1 MIEEGI
7 NRLWLK
13 HYDQEVSPN
22 LDYETI
28 PLFEILERAAANWP
42 NRPAIVFNNWTVSFK
57 KLKRLADLCS
67 ANLAKSGVRAGDRV
81 AIMLPNCPQT
91 VITYWACLK
100 LGAVVVMTN
109 PLYMEKEL
117 VHHFND
123 SEAKTL
129 ITLNLLWKRISGLR
143 DKLHLERIFVTSIA
157 DCLGFPLNFLYTMKS
172 KREYKLDAIPFDG
185 STILP
190 WKGLLRRTAILDPH
204 PVDPRKDLAAL
215 QYTGGT
221 TGVSK
226 GVMLTHANL
235 CYNAQQARAIL
246 HTIKESGEVILGLL
260 PLFHIYGLTV
270 CVNFGTIIGATL
282 VPMAKFVP
290 LEVLKTIDKRRPTI
304 FPCAPSIFIALL
316 QQKNLEK
323 YDLSSV
329 RYCISGSAPM
339 PVPVMEKFNSLTN
352 GANIVEG
359 FGLTEASPITHLNPL
374 RGNSKNGSIG
384 LPFPD
389 TDAAI
394 VDMEVGS
401 LPLPVGKIGELVIRG
416 PQVMQGYWKR
426 PDETASVL
434 RNGWLYTG
442 DIAYM
447 DEDGYFFIV
456 DRKKDLI
463 ITGGYN
469 VYPREIDEVL
479 HEHPAIKEAVS
490 VGIKHP
496 TRGEIIKA
504 YIVLKEGQ
512 TLSKTDVLAYCRE
525 QLANY
530 KVPKQVEFRDD
541 LPKSIVGKVLR
552 RVIREEEERR
562 GREGCQCA
570 NDVELIGEDDA
581 ADAAP
586 ERAKKEKKDK
596 KEKKAKKGKAGKQ
609 GDS

>member
-1 MIEEGI
+1 MIAESI
-7 NRLWLK
+7 QKIWLK
-13 HYDQEVSPN
+13 YYDQEVSPN
-22 LDYETI
+22 LDYEI
-28 PLFEILERAAANWP
+28 MPVYELLERAAARHP
-42 NRPAIVFNNWTVSFK
+42 QRTAIVFHNWKVSYAKFK
-57 KLKRLADLCS
+57 HLVDLAS
-67 ANLAKSGVRAGDRV
+67 ANLKRQGVRPGERV
-81 AIMLPNCPQT
+81 AIMLPNCPQAL
-91 VITYWACLK
+91 ISYWACLR

-123 SEAKTL
+123 SGAKTL
-129 ITLNLLWKRISGLR
+129 ITLNLLWKRIESLR
-143 DKLHLERIFVTSIA
+143 AKLPVERIFVTSIA
-157 DCLGFPLNFLYTMKS
+157 DCLRFPVNILYTLKS
-172 KREYKLDAIPFDG
+172 RREYQLGPIPFDG
-185 STILP
+185 KSVLP
-190 WKGLLRRTAILDPH
+190 WKSLLQRTQIEPAH
-204 PVDPRKDLAAL
+204 PVDPHKDLALL

-235 CYNAQQARAIL
+235 VYNAQQCQAVL
-246 HTIKESGEVILGLL
+246 HSIKEQGEIVLGVL
-260 PLFHIYGLTV
+260 PFFHIYGLTV
-270 CVNFGTIIGATL
+270 CVNFGTLIGATL
-282 VPMAKFVP
+282 LPLAKFEP
-290 LEVLKTIDKRRPTI
+290 LTVLKTIDKQRPTI

-339 PVPVMEKFNSLTN
+339 PVPVMEKFNSLT
-352 GANIVEG
+352 GAHIVEG
-359 FGLTEASPITHLNPL
+359 YGLTEASPITHLNPL

-389 TDAAI
+389 TEAVI

-401 LPLPVGKIGELVIRG
+401 VPLPVGKIGEMVVRG
-416 PQVMQGYWKR
+416 PQVMSGYWNR

-447 DEDGYFFIV
+447 DEEGYFFIV

-479 HEHPAIKEAVS
+479 HEHPAIKECVS
-490 VGIKHP
+490 VGINHK

-504 YIVLKEGQ
+504 YIVVREGH
-512 TLSKTDVLAYCRE
+512 TLTKAEVLAFCRE
-525 QLANY
+525 KLANY

-552 RVIREEEERR
+552 RVIREEEDRK
-562 GREGCQCA
+562 GLTNGA
-570 NDVELIGEDDA
+570 VEDD
-581 ADAAP
+581 D
-586 ERAKKEKKDK
+586 
-596 KEKKAKKGKAGKQ
+596 
-609 GDS
+609 

>member
-1 MIEEGI
+1 MIAEGI
-7 NRLWLK
+7 NRIWLK

-22 LDYETI
+22 LDYEII
-28 PLFEILERAAANWP
+28 PLYEVLERAAANYP
-42 NRPAIVFNNWTVSFK
+42 DRPAIVFNNWSVSFK
-57 KLKRLADLCS
+57 KLKRLVDLCS
-67 ANLAKSGVRAGDRV
+67 ANLKKAGIQPGERV

-123 SEAKTL
+123 SEARTL

-143 DKLHLERIFVTSIA
+143 DKLHLRRIFVTSIA
-157 DCLGFPLNFLYTMKS
+157 DCLGFPLNFLYTLKS
-172 KREYKLDAIPFDG
+172 RREYKLEPIPYDG
-185 STILP
+185 QTVLP
-190 WKGLLRRTAILDPH
+190 WKGLLKRTAIQDPH
-204 PVDPRKDLAAL
+204 PVDPVKDLAAL

-235 CYNAQQARAIL
+235 CYNAQQAKAVL
-246 HTIKESGEVILGLL
+246 HTIKETGETILGLL
-260 PLFHIYGLTV
+260 PFFHIYGLTV
-270 CVNFGTIIGATL
+270 CVNFGTLIGATL

-290 LEVLKTIDKRRPTI
+290 LDVLKTIDRKRPTI

-339 PVPVMEKFNSLTN
+339 PVPIMEKFNSLTN

-416 PQVMQGYWKR
+416 PQVMQGYWNR

-490 VGIKHP
+490 VGITHP

-504 YIVLKEGQ
+504 YIVLREGH
-512 TLSKTDVLAYCRE
+512 TLSKTDVLAFCRE
-525 QLANY
+525 KLANY

-552 RVIREEEERR
+552 RVIREEEERK
-562 GREGCQCA
+562 GHDAGECEP
-570 NDVELIGEDDA
+570 DVEVNGDGSEEPSKKDK
-581 ADAAP
+581 
-586 ERAKKEKKDK
+586 RAKKK
-596 KEKKAKKGKAGKQ
+596 KKGDKQ
-609 GDS
+609 SS

>member
-1 MIEEGI
+1 MIAEGI
-7 NRLWLK
+7 NRIWLK

-22 LDYETI
+22 LDYEII
-28 PLFEILERAAANWP
+28 PLYEVLERAAANYP
-42 NRPAIVFNNWTVSFK
+42 DRPAIVFNNWTVTFK
-57 KLKRLADLCS
+57 KLKRLVDLCS
-67 ANLAKSGVRAGDRV
+67 ANLKKAGIQPGERV

-123 SEAKTL
+123 SEARTL

-143 DKLHLERIFVTSIA
+143 DKLHLRRIFVTSIA
-157 DCLGFPLNFLYTMKS
+157 DCLSFPLNFLYTLKS
-172 KREYKLDAIPFDG
+172 RREYKLEPIPYDG
-185 STILP
+185 QTVLP
-190 WKGLLRRTAILDPH
+190 WKGLLKRTAVQDPH
-204 PVDPRKDLAAL
+204 PVDPVKDLAAL

-235 CYNAQQARAIL
+235 CYNAQQAKAVL
-246 HTIKESGEVILGLL
+246 HTIKETGETILGLL
-260 PLFHIYGLTV
+260 PFFHIYGLTV
-270 CVNFGTIIGATL
+270 CVNFGTLIGATL

-290 LEVLKTIDKRRPTI
+290 LDVLKTIHKKRPTI

-339 PVPVMEKFNSLTN
+339 PVPIMEKFNSLTN

-479 HEHPAIKEAVS
+479 HEHPAVKEAVS
-490 VGIKHP
+490 VGITHP

-504 YIVLKEGQ
+504 YIVLREGHS
-512 TLSKTDVLAYCRE
+512 LSKTDVLAFCRE
-525 QLANY
+525 KLANY

-552 RVIREEEERR
+552 RVIREEEERK
-562 GREGCQCA
+562 GHDADEFEPDMEMSADG
-570 NDVELIGEDDA
+570 NGEPSKKDK
-581 ADAAP
+581 
-586 ERAKKEKKDK
+586 RAKKK
-596 KEKKAKKGKAGKQ
+596 KKGDKP
-609 GDS
+609 SS

>member
-1 MIEEGI
+1 MIAEGI
-7 NRLWLK
+7 NKVWLK

-22 LDYETI
+22 LDYEII
-28 PLFEILERAAANWP
+28 PLYEVLERTAANYP
-42 NRPAIVFNNWTVSFK
+42 DRPAIVFNNWSVSYK
-57 KLKRLADLCS
+57 KLKRLVDLAA
-67 ANLAKSGVRAGDRV
+67 ANLKKLGVKPGERV

-91 VITYWACLK
+91 VISYWACLK

-123 SEAKTL
+123 SEAKIL
-129 ITLNLLWKRISGLR
+129 ITLNLLWKRIDGLK
-143 DKLHLERIFVTSIA
+143 DKLHLRRILVTSIA
-157 DCLGFPLNFLYTMKS
+157 DCLRFPLNILYSIKS
-172 KREYKLDAIPFDG
+172 RREYKLPSIPFDG
-185 STILP
+185 EKVLP
-190 WKGLLRRTAILDPH
+190 WKVLMARAPIEPPH
-204 PVDPRKDLAAL
+204 PVDPVTDLAAL

-235 CYNAQQARAIL
+235 GYNAQQARAVL
-246 HTIKESGEVILGLL
+246 HTIKETGEVMLGLL
-260 PLFHIYGLTV
+260 PFFHIYGLTV
-270 CVNFGTIIGATL
+270 CVNFGTLIGATL

-290 LEVLKTIDKRRPTI
+290 LDVLKTIDKKRPTI

-329 RYCISGSAPM
+329 RYCVSGSAPM
-339 PVPVMEKFNSLTN
+339 PVPVMEKFNSLSS

-401 LPLPVGKIGELVIRG
+401 VPLPAGKIGELVVRG
-416 PQVMQGYWKR
+416 PQVMQGYWNR

-447 DEDGYFFIV
+447 DEEGYFFIV

-504 YIVLKEGQ
+504 YIVLKEGE
-512 TLSKTDVLAYCRE
+512 TLSKTDVLAFCRE
-525 QLANY
+525 KLANY
-530 KVPKQVEFRDD
+530 KVPKQVEFRED

-552 RVIREEEERR
+552 RVIREEEDRR
-562 GREGCQCA
+562 HCDGTEY
-570 NDVELIGEDDA
+570 VDDIEPGG
-581 ADAAP
+581 DDDGFP
-586 ERAKKEKKDK
+586 PSSKRAKRDKRGKKSKKD
-596 KEKKAKKGKAGKQ
+596 GRN
-609 GDS
+609 DS

>member
-22 LDYETI
+22 LDYETV
-28 PLFEILERAAANWP
+28 PLFEILENAAASYP
-42 NRPAIVFNNWTVSFK
+42 DRQAIIFNNWSVSYK
-57 KLKRLADLCS
+57 KLKRLVDLAA
-67 ANLAKSGVRAGDRV
+67 ANLKKAGIKAGERV

-91 VITYWACLK
+91 VISYWACLK
-100 LGAVVVMTN
+100 IGAVVVMTN

-117 VHHFND
+117 LHHFND

-129 ITLNLLWKRISGLR
+129 ITLNLLWKRVDALR
-143 DKLHLERIFVTSIA
+143 SKLHLRRIFVTSIA
-157 DCLGFPLNFLYTMKS
+157 DCLNFPLNTLYTFKS
-172 KREYKLDAIPFDG
+172 RREYKLEPIPFDN
-185 STILP
+185 SHVLP
-190 WKGLLRRTAILDPH
+190 WKGLLKRATIEAPH
-204 PVDPRKDLAAL
+204 PVDPVTDLAAL

-235 CYNAQQARAIL
+235 GYNAQQARAIL
-246 HTIKESGEVILGLL
+246 HTIKDSGEIMLGLL
-260 PLFHIYGLTV
+260 PFFHIYGLTV
-270 CVNFGTIIGATL
+270 CVNFGTLIGATL

-290 LEVLKTIDKRRPTI
+290 LDVLKTIHRKKPTI

-316 QQKNLEK
+316 QQKNLHK

-329 RYCISGSAPM
+329 RYCVSGSAPM
-339 PVPVMEKFNSLTN
+339 PVPIMEKFNSVSN
-352 GANIVEG
+352 GANIIEG

-401 LPLPVGKIGELVIRG
+401 LPLPVGKIGELVVRG
-416 PQVMQGYWKR
+416 PQVMRGYWKR

-447 DEDGYFFIV
+447 DEEGYFFIV

-490 VGIKHP
+490 VGITHK

-504 YIVLKEGQ
+504 YIVLHEGQ
-512 TLSKTDVLAYCRE
+512 TLTKADVIAFCKE
-525 QLANY
+525 KLANF
-530 KVPKQVEFRDD
+530 KVPKQVEFRDE

-552 RVIREEEERR
+552 RVIREEEDRKAHDHCECN
-562 GREGCQCA
+562 GN
-570 NDVELIGEDDA
+570 NDDIETNGD
-581 ADAAP
+581 
-586 ERAKKEKKDK
+586 EKD
-596 KEKKAKKGKAGKQ
+596 Q
-609 GDS
+609 

>member
-1 MIEEGI
+1 MIAEGI
-7 NRLWLK
+7 NRIWLK

-28 PLFEILERAAANWP
+28 PLYEILERAAAAHP
-42 NRPAIVFNNWTVSFK
+42 DRPAIIFNNWTVSFK
-57 KLKRLADLCS
+57 KLKRLVDLCS
-67 ANLAKSGVRAGDRV
+67 ANLKKAGVRPGERV

-129 ITLNLLWKRISGLR
+129 ITLNLLWKRINGLR
-143 DKLHLERIFVTSIA
+143 DKLRLERIFVTSIA
-157 DCLGFPLNFLYTMKS
+157 DCLGFPLNLLYTLKS
-172 KREYKLDAIPFDG
+172 RREYKLEAIPYDG
-185 STILP
+185 SSVLP
-190 WKGLLRRTAILDPH
+190 WKGLLKRAPIEDPH
-204 PVDPRKDLAAL
+204 PVDPARDLAVL

-235 CYNAQQARAIL
+235 CYNAQQAKAVL
-246 HTIKESGEVILGLL
+246 HTIKESGEVMLGLL
-260 PLFHIYGLTV
+260 PFFHIYGLTV

-290 LEVLKTIDKRRPTI
+290 LDVLKTIDKRRPTI

-416 PQVMQGYWKR
+416 PQVMQGYWNR

-552 RVIREEEERR
+552 RVIREEEDRR
-562 GREGCQCA
+562 GH
-570 NDVELIGEDDA
+570 DVSEDDIDQA
-581 ADAAP
+581 VEVDPDAKP
-586 ERAKKEKKDK
+586 RRKKKDR
-596 KEKKAKKGKAGKQ
+596 KEGGESR
-609 GDS
+609 DS

>member
-1 MIEEGI
+1 MIAEGI
-7 NRLWLK
+7 NRVWLK

-22 LDYETI
+22 LDYEII
-28 PLFEILERAAANWP
+28 PLYEILERTAANHP
-42 NRPAIVFNNWTVSFK
+42 DRPAIVFNNWTVSYK
-57 KLKRLADLCS
+57 KLKRLVDLTA
-67 ANLAKSGVRAGDRV
+67 ANLKKTGVKPGERV

-91 VITYWACLK
+91 VISYWACLK
-100 LGAVVVMTN
+100 IGAVVVMTN

-129 ITLNLLWKRISGLR
+129 ITLNLLWKRINGLK
-143 DKLHLERIFVTSIA
+143 DKLNLRRIFVTSIA
-157 DCLGFPLNFLYTMKS
+157 DCLRFPLNILYSIKS
-172 KREYKLDAIPFDG
+172 KREYKLTPIPFDG
-185 STILP
+185 KTVLP
-190 WKGLLRRTAILDPH
+190 WKGLLARTGIEPAH
-204 PVDPRKDLAAL
+204 PVDPVKDLAAL

-235 CYNAQQARAIL
+235 GYNAQQAKAVL
-246 HTIKESGEVILGLL
+246 HTIRDTGEIMLGLL
-260 PLFHIYGLTV
+260 PFFHIYGLTV

-290 LEVLKTIDKRRPTI
+290 LDVLKTIHKKRPTI

-329 RYCISGSAPM
+329 RYCVSGSAPM
-339 PVPVMEKFNSLTN
+339 PVPVMEKFNSLSS

-359 FGLTEASPITHLNPL
+359 FGLTEAAPITHLNPL

-401 LPLPVGKIGELVIRG
+401 VPLPPGKIGEMVVRG
-416 PQVMQGYWKR
+416 PQVMQGYWNR

-447 DEDGYFFIV
+447 DEEGYFFIV

-479 HEHPAIKEAVS
+479 HEHPAVKEAVS
-490 VGIKHP
+490 VGITHP

-504 YIVLKEGQ
+504 YIVLKEGESL
-512 TLSKTDVLAYCRE
+512 TKTEVIAFCRE
-525 QLANY
+525 KLANY

-552 RVIREEEERR
+552 RVIREEEDRKGHAAENTDNALN
-562 GREGCQCA
+562 GDVDEG
-570 NDVELIGEDDA
+570 
-581 ADAAP
+581 
-586 ERAKKEKKDK
+586 
-596 KEKKAKKGKAGKQ
+596 
-609 GDS
+609 

>member
-1 MIEEGI
+1 MIAEGI
-7 NRLWLK
+7 NKIWLK
-13 HYDQEVSPN
+13 HYDQEVRPT
-22 LDYETI
+22 LDHEPI
-28 PLFEILERAAANWP
+28 PLHQILERAAANHP
-42 NRPAIVFNNWTVSFK
+42 RRPAIVFNNWSVSYA
-57 KLKRLADLCS
+57 KLQRLVELAS
-67 ANLAKSGVRAGDRV
+67 SNLRKAGVLPGDRV
-81 AIMLPNCPQT
+81 AIMLPNCPQAI
-91 VITYWACLK
+91 ITYWACHR

-109 PLYMEKEL
+109 PLYMEKEI

-123 SEAKTL
+123 SGAKTL
-129 ITLNLLWKRISGLR
+129 ITLNLLWKRIHGLCS
-143 DKLHLERIFVTSIA
+143 KLHLDRIFVTSIA
-157 DCLGFPLNFLYTMKS
+157 DCLRFPLNILYTLKS
-172 KREYKLDAIPFDG
+172 RREYKLDAIPFDG
-185 STILP
+185 RTVLP
-190 WKGLLRRTAILDPH
+190 WKSLLARTPIHEAH
-204 PVDPRKDLAAL
+204 PVDPAKDLAML

-235 CYNAQQARAIL
+235 TANAQQCQAVL
-246 HTIKESGEVILGLL
+246 HTIKETGEILLGLL
-260 PLFHIYGLTV
+260 PFFHIYGLTV
-270 CVNFGTIIGATL
+270 CVNFGTLIGATL
-282 VPMAKFVP
+282 VPLPKFEP
-290 LEVLKTIDKRRPTI
+290 LNVLKTIDKHRPTI

-339 PVPVMEKFNSLTN
+339 PVPVMETFNRLT
-352 GANIVEG
+352 GAHIVEG
-359 FGLTEASPITHLNPL
+359 YGLSEASPITHLNPL

-389 TDAAI
+389 TEAAI

-416 PQVMQGYWKR
+416 PQVMRGYWNR

-447 DEDGYFFIV
+447 DEEGYFFIV

-463 ITGGYN
+463 LTGGYN

-490 VGIKHP
+490 VGIKHK

-504 YIVLKEGQ
+504 YIVLREGHSL
-512 TLSKTDVLAYCRE
+512 TKTEILAFCRE
-525 QLANY
+525 KMANY

-552 RVIREEEERR
+552 RVIREEEERK
-562 GREGCQCA
+562 GPNEDA
-570 NDVELIGEDDA
+570 VENGDNGA
-581 ADAAP
+581 A
-586 ERAKKEKKDK
+586 
-596 KEKKAKKGKAGKQ
+596 
-609 GDS
+609 

>member
-1 MIEEGI
+1 MIAEGI
-7 NRLWLK
+7 SRVWLK

-22 LDYETI
+22 LDYEII
-28 PLFEILERAAANWP
+28 PLFEILERTAQNYP
-42 NRPAIVFNNWTVSFK
+42 DRPAIVFNNWTVSYK
-57 KLKRLADLCS
+57 KLKRLVDLTA
-67 ANLAKSGVRAGDRV
+67 ANLKKSGVKPGERV
-81 AIMLPNCPQT
+81 AIMLPNCPQA
-91 VITYWACLK
+91 VISYWACLK
-100 LGAVVVMTN
+100 IGAVVVMTN

-123 SEAKTL
+123 SEARTL
-129 ITLNLLWKRISGLR
+129 ITLNLLWKRINGLK
-143 DKLHLERIFVTSIA
+143 DKLHLKRIFVTSIA
-157 DCLGFPLNFLYTMKS
+157 DCLRFPLNILYSIKS
-172 KREYKLDAIPFDG
+172 KREYKLGPIPYDG
-185 STILP
+185 KTVLP
-190 WKGLLRRTAILDPH
+190 WKGLLARATIESAH
-204 PVDPRKDLAAL
+204 PVDPVKDLAAL

-235 CYNAQQARAIL
+235 GYNAQQAKAVL
-246 HTIKESGEVILGLL
+246 HTIKETGEIMLGLL
-260 PLFHIYGLTV
+260 PFFHIYGLTV
-270 CVNFGTIIGATL
+270 CVNFGTLIGATL

-290 LEVLKTIDKRRPTI
+290 LDVLKTIHKKRPTI

-339 PVPVMEKFNSLTN
+339 PVPVMEKFNNLSS

-359 FGLTEASPITHLNPL
+359 FGLTEAAPITHLNPL

-401 LPLPVGKIGELVIRG
+401 VPLPAGKIGEMVVRG
-416 PQVMQGYWKR
+416 PQVMQGYWNR

-447 DEDGYFFIV
+447 DEEGYFFIV

-463 ITGGYN
+463 ITGGFN

-479 HEHPAIKEAVS
+479 HEHPAVKEAVS
-490 VGIKHP
+490 VGITHP

-504 YIVLKEGQ
+504 YIVLKEGE
-512 TLSKTDVLAYCRE
+512 TLTKTDVIAFCRE
-525 QLANY
+525 KLANY

-552 RVIREEEERR
+552 RVIREEEDKRRSDGGADVEDIEPNGDVDGSEQSPKRDKR
-562 GREGCQCA
+562 GRKSK
-570 NDVELIGEDDA
+570 NDGPDE
-581 ADAAP
+581 
-586 ERAKKEKKDK
+586 
-596 KEKKAKKGKAGKQ
+596 
-609 GDS
+609 S

>member
-1 MIEEGI
+1 MIAKGI
-7 NRLWLK
+7 NRIWLE
-13 HYDQEVSPN
+13 HYDQEVAPN
-22 LDYETI
+22 LRYENI
-28 PLFEILERAAANWP
+28 SVYEILERAAKEYP
-42 NRPAIVFNNWTVSFK
+42 ERPAIVFNNWRVTYK
-57 KLKRLADLCS
+57 KLKNLVELAS
-67 ANLAKSGVRAGDRV
+67 TNLKKSGVKPGDRV
-81 AIMLPNCPQT
+81 AIMLPNCPQA
-91 VITYWACLK
+91 VISYWACLR
-100 LGAVVVMTN
+100 LGAVVVMIN

-117 VHHFND
+117 LHHFND
-123 SEAKTL
+123 SGATTL
-129 ITLNLLWKRISGLR
+129 ITLNLLWKRIDSLR
-143 DKLHLERIFVTSIA
+143 PRLNLERIFITSMA
-157 DCLGFPLNFLYTMKS
+157 DCLRFPLNFLYTFKS
-172 KREYKLDAIPFDG
+172 RREYNLSAIPYG
-185 STILP
+185 THGVTP
-190 WKGLLRRTAILDPH
+190 WKKLLSRVAVEPPH
-204 PVDPRKDLAAL
+204 AVDPQKDLAAL

-221 TGVSK
+221 TGISK

-235 CYNAQQARAIL
+235 IANAQQCQAVL
-246 HTIKESGEVILGLL
+246 HGIAGKEESRQIILGLL

-270 CVNFGTIIGATL
+270 CVNFGTLIGATL
-282 VPMAKFVP
+282 VPMPKFVP
-290 LEVLKTIDKRRPTI
+290 TDVLKTIHKERPTI
-304 FPCAPSIFIALL
+304 FPCAPSIFVALL
-316 QQKNLEK
+316 QQKNLAK

-339 PVPVMEKFNSLTN
+339 PVAVMEKFNELT
-352 GANIVEG
+352 GARIVEG

-374 RGNSKNGSIG
+374 RGVSKNGSIG

-401 LPLPVGKIGELVIRG
+401 IPLPVGKIGEMIVRG
-416 PQVMQGYWKR
+416 PQVMSGYWNR

-447 DEDGYFFIV
+447 DEEGYFFIV

-490 VGIKHP
+490 VGINHR

-504 YIVLKEGQ
+504 YIVLREGY
-512 TLSKTDVLAYCRE
+512 TLTKAEILAFCRE
-525 QLANY
+525 KLANY

-562 GREGCQCA
+562 EDA
-570 NDVELIGEDDA
+570 ENDMEEHDEIQMDNGLA
-581 ADAAP
+581 
-586 ERAKKEKKDK
+586 EKKK
-596 KEKKAKKGKAGKQ
+596 TRRKRARKKGA
-609 GDS
+609 SSF

>member
-1 MIEEGI
+1 MIAEGI
-7 NRLWLK
+7 NKVWLK

-28 PLFEILERAAANWP
+28 PLYEILERTAANHP
-42 NRPAIVFNNWTVSFK
+42 DRPAIVFNNWTVSYK
-57 KLKRLADLCS
+57 KLKRLVDLTA
-67 ANLAKSGVRAGDRV
+67 ANLKKTGVKPGERV

-91 VITYWACLK
+91 VISYWACLK
-100 LGAVVVMTN
+100 IGAVVVMTN

-129 ITLNLLWKRISGLR
+129 ITLNLLWKRIDGLK
-143 DKLHLERIFVTSIA
+143 DKLRLKRIFVTSIA
-157 DCLGFPLNFLYTMKS
+157 DCLRFPLNILYSIKS
-172 KREYKLDAIPFDG
+172 KREYKLTPIPYDG
-185 STILP
+185 KTVLP
-190 WKGLLRRTAILDPH
+190 WKGLLARTDIEPAH
-204 PVDPRKDLAAL
+204 PVDPVKDLAAL

-235 CYNAQQARAIL
+235 GYNAQQAKAVL
-246 HTIKESGEVILGLL
+246 HTISDTGEIMLGLL
-260 PLFHIYGLTV
+260 PFFHIYGLTV

-290 LEVLKTIDKRRPTI
+290 LDVLKTIHKKRPTI

-329 RYCISGSAPM
+329 RYCVSGSAPM
-339 PVPVMEKFNSLTN
+339 PVPVMEKFNSLSS

-359 FGLTEASPITHLNPL
+359 FGLTEAAPITHLNPL

-401 LPLPVGKIGELVIRG
+401 VPLPPGKIGEMVVRG
-416 PQVMQGYWKR
+416 PQVMQGYWNR

-447 DEDGYFFIV
+447 DEEGYFFIV

-479 HEHPAIKEAVS
+479 HEHPAVKEAVS
-490 VGIKHP
+490 VGITHP

-504 YIVLKEGQ
+504 YIVLKEGESL
-512 TLSKTDVLAYCRE
+512 TKTEVIAFCRE
-525 QLANY
+525 KLANY

-552 RVIREEEERR
+552 RVIREEEDRK
-562 GREGCQCA
+562 GHDTDNGDVDEG
-570 NDVELIGEDDA
+570 
-581 ADAAP
+581 
-586 ERAKKEKKDK
+586 
-596 KEKKAKKGKAGKQ
+596 
-609 GDS
+609 

>member
-1 MIEEGI
+1 MIAEGI
-7 NRLWLK
+7 NKIWLK

-22 LDYETI
+22 LDYEI
-28 PLFEILERAAANWP
+28 VPLYEVLDRAAANHP
-42 NRPAIVFNNWTVSFK
+42 DRPAIVFNNWTVSFK
-57 KLKRLADLCS
+57 KLKRLVDLCS
-67 ANLAKSGVRAGDRV
+67 ANLKKAGVQPGERV

-123 SEAKTL
+123 SEARTL
-129 ITLNLLWKRISGLR
+129 ITINLLWKRISSLR
-143 DKLHLERIFVTSIA
+143 DKLNLKRIYVTSIA

-172 KREYKLDAIPFDG
+172 RREYKLGPIPYDG
-185 STILP
+185 QAVLP
-190 WKGLLRRTAILDPH
+190 WKGLLKRTAIQDPH

-235 CYNAQQARAIL
+235 ISNAQQAKAVL
-246 HTIKESGEVILGLL
+246 HTIKETGETILGLL
-260 PLFHIYGLTV
+260 PFFHIYGLTV
-270 CVNFGTIIGATL
+270 CVNFGTLIGATL

-290 LEVLKTIDKRRPTI
+290 LDVLKTIDRKRPTI

-339 PVPVMEKFNSLTN
+339 PVPIMEKFNSLTN

-416 PQVMQGYWKR
+416 PQVMQGYWNR

-447 DEDGYFFIV
+447 DEDGFFFIV

-490 VGIKHP
+490 VGITHP

-504 YIVLKEGQ
+504 YIVLREGH
-512 TLSKTDVLAYCRE
+512 TLSKTDVLAFCRE
-525 QLANY
+525 KLANY

-552 RVIREEEERR
+552 RVIREEEERK
-562 GREGCQCA
+562 GHNACECEP
-570 NDVELIGEDDA
+570 DVEVGGDGSEEPSKKDK
-581 ADAAP
+581 
-586 ERAKKEKKDK
+586 RAKKK
-596 KEKKAKKGKAGKQ
+596 KKGDKQ
-609 GDS
+609 SS

>member
-1 MIEEGI
+1 MIAEGI
-7 NRLWLK
+7 NKVWLK

-22 LDYETI
+22 LDYEII
-28 PLFEILERAAANWP
+28 PLYEVLERTAANYP
-42 NRPAIVFNNWTVSFK
+42 DRPAIVFNNWSVSYK
-57 KLKRLADLCS
+57 KLKRLVDLAA
-67 ANLAKSGVRAGDRV
+67 ANLKKLGVKPGERV

-91 VITYWACLK
+91 VISYWACLK

-123 SEAKTL
+123 SEAKIL
-129 ITLNLLWKRISGLR
+129 ITLNLLWKRIDGLK
-143 DKLHLERIFVTSIA
+143 DKLHLRRILVTSIA
-157 DCLGFPLNFLYTMKS
+157 DCLRFPLNILYSIKS
-172 KREYKLDAIPFDG
+172 RREYKLPSIPFDG
-185 STILP
+185 EKVLP
-190 WKGLLRRTAILDPH
+190 WKVLMARAPIEPPH
-204 PVDPRKDLAAL
+204 PVDPVTDLAAL

-235 CYNAQQARAIL
+235 GYNAQQARAVL
-246 HTIKESGEVILGLL
+246 HTIKETGEIMLGLL
-260 PLFHIYGLTV
+260 PFFHIYGLTV
-270 CVNFGTIIGATL
+270 CVNFGTLIGATL

-290 LEVLKTIDKRRPTI
+290 LDVLKTIDKKRPTI

-329 RYCISGSAPM
+329 RYCVSGSAPM
-339 PVPVMEKFNSLTN
+339 PVPVMEKFNSLSS

-401 LPLPVGKIGELVIRG
+401 VPLPAGKIGELVVRG
-416 PQVMQGYWKR
+416 PQVMQGYWNR

-447 DEDGYFFIV
+447 DEEGYFFIV

-504 YIVLKEGQ
+504 YIVLKEGE
-512 TLSKTDVLAYCRE
+512 TLSKTDVLAFCRE
-525 QLANY
+525 KLANY
-530 KVPKQVEFRDD
+530 KVPKQVEFRED

-552 RVIREEEERR
+552 RVIREEEDRR
-562 GREGCQCA
+562 HCDGTEY
-570 NDVELIGEDDA
+570 VDDIEPGG
-581 ADAAP
+581 DDDGFP
-586 ERAKKEKKDK
+586 PSSKRAKRDKRGKKSKKD
-596 KEKKAKKGKAGKQ
+596 GRN
-609 GDS
+609 DS

>member
-1 MIEEGI
+1 MIAEGI
-7 NRLWLK
+7 NRIWLK

-28 PLFEILERAAANWP
+28 PLYEILERSAARFP
-42 NRPAIVFNNWTVSFK
+42 DRPAVVFNNWTVNY
-57 KLKRLADLCS
+57 KRLKLLVDLAS
-67 ANLAKSGVRAGDRV
+67 ANLKKSGVRAGDRV

-91 VITYWACLK
+91 VISYWACLK

-129 ITLNLLWKRISGLR
+129 ITLNLLWKRINGLR
-143 DKLHLERIFVTSIA
+143 DKLRLKRIFVTSIA
-157 DCLGFPLNFLYTMKS
+157 DCLGFPLNFLYGIKS
-172 KREYKLDAIPFDG
+172 RREYKLEPIPYDG
-185 STILP
+185 TTVLP
-190 WKGLLRRTAILDPH
+190 WKSLLPRTAIEDAH
-204 PVDPRKDLAAL
+204 PVDPAKDLAAL

-235 CYNAQQARAIL
+235 GYNAQQARAIL
-246 HTIKESGEVILGLL
+246 HTIKDSGEVMLGLL
-260 PLFHIYGLTV
+260 PFFHIYGLTV
-270 CVNFGTIIGATL
+270 CVNFGTMIGATL

-290 LEVLKTIDKRRPTI
+290 LDVLKTIDKRRPTI

-329 RYCISGSAPM
+329 RYCVSGSAPM
-339 PVPVMEKFNSLTN
+339 PVPVMEKFNSLSS

-401 LPLPVGKIGELVIRG
+401 LPLPPGKIGELVVRG
-416 PQVMQGYWKR
+416 PQVMQGYWNR

-447 DEDGYFFIV
+447 DEEGYFFIV

-504 YIVLKEGQ
+504 YIVLREGHSL
-512 TLSKTDVLAYCRE
+512 TKTDVLAFCRE
-525 QLANY
+525 KLANY

-552 RVIREEEERR
+552 RVIREEEERK
-562 GREGCQCA
+562 GHDPFEP
-570 NDVELIGEDDA
+570 VDDA
-581 ADAAP
+581 DMNGDGTDAP
-586 ERAKKEKKDK
+586 PKSGKHDKKKKRERAGN
-596 KEKKAKKGKAGKQ
+596 KA
-609 GDS
+609 

>member
-1 MIEEGI
+1 MIAEGI
-7 NRLWLK
+7 NKVWLK

-22 LDYETI
+22 LDYEII
-28 PLFEILERAAANWP
+28 PLYEILERTAAKHP
-42 NRPAIVFNNWTVSFK
+42 DRPAIIFNNWTVSYK
-57 KLKRLADLCS
+57 KLKRLVDLTA
-67 ANLAKSGVRAGDRV
+67 ANLKKAGVKPGERV

-100 LGAVVVMTN
+100 MGAVVVMTN

-129 ITLNLLWKRISGLR
+129 ITLNLLWKRINGLR
-143 DKLHLERIFVTSIA
+143 SKLHLKRIFVTSIA
-157 DCLGFPLNFLYTMKS
+157 DCLRFPLNVLYGIKS
-172 KREYKLDAIPFDG
+172 RREYSLEPIPYDD
-185 STILP
+185 TVLP
-190 WKGLLRRTAILDPH
+190 WKRLLARTAIEPAH
-204 PVDPRKDLAAL
+204 PVDPVKDLAAL

-221 TGVSK
+221 TGISK

-235 CYNAQQARAIL
+235 GYNAQQARAVL
-246 HTIKESGEVILGLL
+246 HTIKDTGEVMLGLL
-260 PLFHIYGLTV
+260 PFFHIYGLTV
-270 CVNFGTIIGATL
+270 CVNFGTLIGATL

-290 LEVLKTIDKRRPTI
+290 LDVLKTIDKRRPTI
-304 FPCAPSIFIALL
+304 FPCAPSVFIALL

-329 RYCISGSAPM
+329 RYCVSGSAPM
-339 PVPVMEKFNSLTN
+339 PVPVMEKFNSLSS

-359 FGLTEASPITHLNPL
+359 FGLTEAAPITHLNPL

-401 LPLPVGKIGELVIRG
+401 VPLPVGKIGELVVRG
-416 PQVMQGYWKR
+416 PQVMQGYWNR

-447 DEDGYFFIV
+447 DEEGYFFIV

-479 HEHPAIKEAVS
+479 HEHPAVKEAVS

-504 YIVLKEGQ
+504 YVVLKEGQ
-512 TLSKTDVLAYCRE
+512 NLTKTEVLAFCRE
-525 QLANY
+525 KLANY

-562 GREGCQCA
+562 GFDPA
-570 NDVELIGEDDA
+570 EDAEMNGDGA
-581 ADAAP
+581 ETPGRDKKKKKKDAAP
-586 ERAKKEKKDK
+586 
-596 KEKKAKKGKAGKQ
+596 
-609 GDS
+609 SS

>member
-1 MIEEGI
+1 MIAEGI
-7 NRLWLK
+7 NRIWLK

-22 LDYETI
+22 LDYEII
-28 PLFEILERAAANWP
+28 PLYEVLERAAANYP
-42 NRPAIVFNNWTVSFK
+42 DRPAIVFNNWTVTFK
-57 KLKRLADLCS
+57 KLKRLVDLCS
-67 ANLAKSGVRAGDRV
+67 ANLKKAGIQPGERV

-123 SEAKTL
+123 SEARTL

-143 DKLHLERIFVTSIA
+143 DKLHLRRIFVTSIA
-157 DCLGFPLNFLYTMKS
+157 DCLSFPLNFLYTLKS
-172 KREYKLDAIPFDG
+172 RREYKLEPIPYDG
-185 STILP
+185 QTVLP
-190 WKGLLRRTAILDPH
+190 WKGLLGRTAIQDPH
-204 PVDPRKDLAAL
+204 PVDPVKDLAAL

-235 CYNAQQARAIL
+235 CYNAQQAKAVL
-246 HTIKESGEVILGLL
+246 HTIKETGETILGLL
-260 PLFHIYGLTV
+260 PFFHIYGLTV
-270 CVNFGTIIGATL
+270 CVNFGTLIGATL

-290 LEVLKTIDKRRPTI
+290 LDVLKTIHKKRPTI

-339 PVPVMEKFNSLTN
+339 PVPIMEKFNSLTN

-416 PQVMQGYWKR
+416 PQVMQGYWNR

-479 HEHPAIKEAVS
+479 HEHPAVKEAVS
-490 VGIKHP
+490 VGITHP

-504 YIVLKEGQ
+504 YIVLREGHS
-512 TLSKTDVLAYCRE
+512 LSKTDVLAFCRE
-525 QLANY
+525 KLANY

-552 RVIREEEERR
+552 RVIREEEERK
-562 GREGCQCA
+562 GHDA
-570 NDVELIGEDDA
+570 GECEPDMEVNGDGNGEPSKK
-581 ADAAP
+581 DK
-586 ERAKKEKKDK
+586 RAKKK
-596 KEKKAKKGKAGKQ
+596 KKGDKP
-609 GDS
+609 SS

>member
-1 MIEEGI
+1 MIAKGI
-7 NRLWLK
+7 NRIWLE
-13 HYDQEVSPN
+13 HYDQEVAPN
-22 LDYETI
+22 LRYENI
-28 PLFEILERAAANWP
+28 SVYEILERAAKEYP
-42 NRPAIVFNNWTVSFK
+42 ERPAIVFNNWRVTYK
-57 KLKRLADLCS
+57 KLKNLVELAS
-67 ANLAKSGVRAGDRV
+67 TNLKKSGVKPGDRV
-81 AIMLPNCPQT
+81 AIMLPNCPQA
-91 VITYWACLK
+91 VISYWACLR

-117 VHHFND
+117 LHHFND
-123 SEAKTL
+123 SGATTL
-129 ITLNLLWKRISGLR
+129 ITLNLLWKRIDSLR
-143 DKLHLERIFVTSIA
+143 PRLNLERIFITSMA
-157 DCLGFPLNFLYTMKS
+157 DCLRFPLNLLYTFKS
-172 KREYKLDAIPFDG
+172 RREYNLPAIPYG
-185 STILP
+185 AHGVTP
-190 WKGLLRRTAILDPH
+190 WKKLLSRAAVEPPH
-204 PVDPRKDLAAL
+204 AVDPQKDLAAL

-221 TGVSK
+221 TGISK

-235 CYNAQQARAIL
+235 IANAQQCQAVL
-246 HTIKESGEVILGLL
+246 HGIAGKEESRQIILGLL

-270 CVNFGTIIGATL
+270 CVNFGTLIGATL
-282 VPMAKFVP
+282 VPMPKFVP
-290 LEVLKTIDKRRPTI
+290 ADVLKTIHKERPTI
-304 FPCAPSIFIALL
+304 FPCAPSIFVALL
-316 QQKNLEK
+316 QQKNLAK

-339 PVPVMEKFNSLTN
+339 PVAVMDKFNELT
-352 GANIVEG
+352 GARIVEG

-374 RGNSKNGSIG
+374 RGVSKNGSIG

-401 LPLPVGKIGELVIRG
+401 IPLPVGKIGEMIVRG
-416 PQVMQGYWKR
+416 PQVMSGYWNR

-447 DEDGYFFIV
+447 DEEGYFFIV

-490 VGIKHP
+490 VGINHR

-504 YIVLKEGQ
+504 YIVLREGH
-512 TLSKTDVLAYCRE
+512 TLTKAEILAFCRE
-525 QLANY
+525 KLANY

-562 GREGCQCA
+562 GDAE
-570 NDVELIGEDDA
+570 NDMEEHDEIQMDNGLA
-581 ADAAP
+581 
-586 ERAKKEKKDK
+586 EKKK
-596 KEKKAKKGKAGKQ
+596 TRRKRARKKGAA
-609 GDS
+609 SF

>member
-1 MIEEGI
+1 
-7 NRLWLK
+7 
-13 HYDQEVSPN
+13 
-22 LDYETI
+22 
-28 PLFEILERAAANWP
+28 
-42 NRPAIVFNNWTVSFK
+42 
-57 KLKRLADLCS
+57 
-67 ANLAKSGVRAGDRV
+67 
-81 AIMLPNCPQT
+81 
-91 VITYWACLK
+91 
-100 LGAVVVMTN
+100 
-109 PLYMEKEL
+109 
-117 VHHFND
+117 
-123 SEAKTL
+123 
-129 ITLNLLWKRISGLR
+129 
-143 DKLHLERIFVTSIA
+143 
-157 DCLGFPLNFLYTMKS
+157 
-172 KREYKLDAIPFDG
+172 
-185 STILP
+185 
-190 WKGLLRRTAILDPH
+190 
-204 PVDPRKDLAAL
+204 
-215 QYTGGT
+215 
-221 TGVSK
+221 
-226 GVMLTHANL
+226 
-235 CYNAQQARAIL
+235 
-246 HTIKESGEVILGLL
+246 
-260 PLFHIYGLTV
+260 
-270 CVNFGTIIGATL
+270 
-282 VPMAKFVP
+282 MAKFVP
-290 LEVLKTIDKRRPTI
+290 LDVLKTIHKKRPTI

-329 RYCISGSAPM
+329 RYCVSGSAPM
-339 PVPVMEKFNSLTN
+339 PVPVMEKFNSLSS

-401 LPLPVGKIGELVIRG
+401 VPLPAGKIGELVIRG
-416 PQVMQGYWKR
+416 PQVMQGYWNR

-447 DEDGYFFIV
+447 DEQGYFFIV

-504 YIVLKEGQ
+504 YIVLKEGE
-512 TLSKTDVLAYCRE
+512 TLSKTDVLAFCRE
-525 QLANY
+525 KLANY

-552 RVIREEEERR
+552 RVIREEEDRR
-562 GREGCQCA
+562 HSDG
-570 NDVELIGEDDA
+570 GEFVDDIEPGGNE
-581 ADAAP
+581 DGMDSS
-586 ERAKKEKKDK
+586 RRSKRNKRGKKVKKEDR
-596 KEKKAKKGKAGKQ
+596 A
-609 GDS
+609 DS

>member
-1 MIEEGI
+1 MIAEGI
-7 NRLWLK
+7 NRVWLK

-28 PLFEILERAAANWP
+28 PLYEVLERAAANYP
-42 NRPAIVFNNWTVSFK
+42 DRPAIIFHNWTVSYK
-57 KLKRLADLCS
+57 KLKRLVDLAS
-67 ANLAKSGVRAGDRV
+67 ANLKKSGVKPRDRV
-81 AIMLPNCPQT
+81 AIMLPNCPQA
-91 VITYWACLK
+91 VISYWACLK

-123 SEAKTL
+123 SEARTL
-129 ITLNLLWKRISGLR
+129 ITLNLLWKRINGLR
-143 DKLHLERIFVTSIA
+143 DKLRLKRIFVTSIA
-157 DCLGFPLNFLYTMKS
+157 DCLRFPLNFLYGIKS
-172 KREYKLDAIPFDG
+172 RREYKLEPIPYDG
-185 STILP
+185 TSIRP
-190 WKGLLRRTAILDPH
+190 WKSLLARAAIEEAH
-204 PVDPRKDLAAL
+204 PVDPKKDLAAL

-235 CYNAQQARAIL
+235 GYNAQQARAIL
-246 HTIKESGEVILGLL
+246 HTIKESGEVMLGLL
-260 PLFHIYGLTV
+260 PFFHIYGLTV
-270 CVNFGTIIGATL
+270 CVNFGTMIGATL

-290 LEVLKTIDKRRPTI
+290 LDVLKTIDKRRPTI

-329 RYCISGSAPM
+329 RYCVSGSAPM
-339 PVPVMEKFNSLTN
+339 PVPVMEQFNSLSS

-401 LPLPVGKIGELVIRG
+401 VPLPPGKIGELVVRG
-416 PQVMQGYWKR
+416 PQVMQGYWNR
-426 PDETASVL
+426 PDESASVL

-479 HEHPAIKEAVS
+479 HEHPAVKEAVS

-504 YIVLKEGQ
+504 YIVLKEGH
-512 TLSKTDVLAYCRE
+512 TLTKTDVLAFCRE
-525 QLANY
+525 KLANY

-552 RVIREEEERR
+552 RVIREEEERK
-562 GREGCQCA
+562 GHDACEPID
-570 NDVELIGEDDA
+570 DVDMNGDGTDAPPKSGKRDKKKRKHAGDDA
-581 ADAAP
+581 
-586 ERAKKEKKDK
+586 
-596 KEKKAKKGKAGKQ
+596 
-609 GDS
+609 

>member
-1 MIEEGI
+1 MIAEGI
-7 NRLWLK
+7 SRVWLK

-22 LDYETI
+22 LDYEII
-28 PLFEILERAAANWP
+28 PLFEILERTVQNYP
-42 NRPAIVFNNWTVSFK
+42 DRPAIVFNNWTVSYK
-57 KLKRLADLCS
+57 KLKRLVDLTA
-67 ANLAKSGVRAGDRV
+67 ANLKKCGVKPGERV
-81 AIMLPNCPQT
+81 AIMLPNCPQA
-91 VITYWACLK
+91 VISYWACLK
-100 LGAVVVMTN
+100 IGAVVVMTN

-123 SEAKTL
+123 SEARTL
-129 ITLNLLWKRISGLR
+129 ITLNLLWKRINGLK
-143 DKLHLERIFVTSIA
+143 DKLSLKRIFVTSIA
-157 DCLGFPLNFLYTMKS
+157 DCLRFPLNILYSIKS
-172 KREYKLDAIPFDG
+172 KREYKLGPIPYDG
-185 STILP
+185 KTVLP
-190 WKGLLRRTAILDPH
+190 WKGLLARANIESAH
-204 PVDPRKDLAAL
+204 PVDPVKDLAAL

-235 CYNAQQARAIL
+235 GYNAQQAKAVL
-246 HTIKESGEVILGLL
+246 HTIKETGEIMLGLL
-260 PLFHIYGLTV
+260 PFFHIYGLTV
-270 CVNFGTIIGATL
+270 CVNFGTLIGATL

-290 LEVLKTIDKRRPTI
+290 LDVLKTIHRKRPTI

-329 RYCISGSAPM
+329 RYCVSGSAPM
-339 PVPVMEKFNSLTN
+339 PVPVMEKFNSLSS

-359 FGLTEASPITHLNPL
+359 FGLTEAAPITHLNPL

-401 LPLPVGKIGELVIRG
+401 VPLPAGKIGEMVVRG
-416 PQVMQGYWKR
+416 PQVMQGYWNR

-447 DEDGYFFIV
+447 DEEGYFFIV

-479 HEHPAIKEAVS
+479 HEHPAVKEAVS
-490 VGIKHP
+490 VGITHP

-504 YIVLKEGQ
+504 YIVLKEGE
-512 TLSKTDVLAYCRE
+512 TLTKTEVIAFCRE
-525 QLANY
+525 KLANY

-552 RVIREEEERR
+552 RVIREEEDKRRSDGGADVDDIEPNGDEDGLAQSPKRGKR
-562 GREGCQCA
+562 GRKSK
-570 NDVELIGEDDA
+570 NDGPDE
-581 ADAAP
+581 
-586 ERAKKEKKDK
+586 
-596 KEKKAKKGKAGKQ
+596 
-609 GDS
+609 S

>member
-1 MIEEGI
+1 MIAEGI
-7 NRLWLK
+7 NRVWLK

-28 PLFEILERAAANWP
+28 PLYEILERAAARFP
-42 NRPAIVFNNWTVSFK
+42 DRPAIVFNNWTVSYK
-57 KLKRLADLCS
+57 KLKRLVDLAS
-67 ANLAKSGVRAGDRV
+67 ANLKKSGVKPGDRV

-91 VITYWACLK
+91 VISYWACLK

-123 SEAKTL
+123 SEARTL
-129 ITLNLLWKRISGLR
+129 ITLNLLWKRINGLR
-143 DKLHLERIFVTSIA
+143 DKLRLKRIFVTSIA
-157 DCLGFPLNFLYTMKS
+157 DCLRFPLNFLYGIKS
-172 KREYKLDAIPFDG
+172 RREYKLEPIPYDG
-185 STILP
+185 TTVLP
-190 WKGLLRRTAILDPH
+190 WKSLLARADIEDAH
-204 PVDPRKDLAAL
+204 PVDPKKDLAAL

-235 CYNAQQARAIL
+235 GYNAQQARAIL
-246 HTIKESGEVILGLL
+246 HTIKESGEIMLGLL
-260 PLFHIYGLTV
+260 PFFHIYGLTV
-270 CVNFGTIIGATL
+270 CVNFGTLIGATL

-290 LEVLKTIDKRRPTI
+290 LDVLKTIDKRRPTI

-329 RYCISGSAPM
+329 RYCVSGSAPM
-339 PVPVMEKFNSLTN
+339 PVPVMEKFNSLSS

-401 LPLPVGKIGELVIRG
+401 VPLPPGKIGELVVRG
-416 PQVMQGYWKR
+416 PQVMQGYWNR

-447 DEDGYFFIV
+447 DEEGYFFIV

-479 HEHPAIKEAVS
+479 HEHPAVKEAVS

-504 YIVLKEGQ
+504 YIVLKEGH
-512 TLSKTDVLAYCRE
+512 TLTKTDVLAFCRE
-525 QLANY
+525 KLANY

-552 RVIREEEERR
+552 RVIREEEERK
-562 GREGCQCA
+562 GHDAC
-570 NDVELIGEDDA
+570 DPVDDA
-581 ADAAP
+581 DMNGDGTDAPP
-586 ERAKKEKKDK
+586 ESGKRDK
-596 KEKKAKKGKAGKQ
+596 KKKKRK
-609 GDS
+609 DSGGEA

>member
-1 MIEEGI
+1 MIAEGI
-7 NRLWLK
+7 NKVWLK
-13 HYDQEVSPN
+13 HYDQEVGPN
-22 LDYETI
+22 LDYEII
-28 PLFEILERAAANWP
+28 PLYEVLERTATNYPDRA
-42 NRPAIVFNNWTVSFK
+42 AIVFNNWSVSYK
-57 KLKRLADLCS
+57 KLKSLVDLAA
-67 ANLAKSGVRAGDRV
+67 ANLKKIGVKPGERV

-100 LGAVVVMTN
+100 IGAVVVMTN

-129 ITLNLLWKRISGLR
+129 ITINLLWKRIDGLK
-143 DKLHLERIFVTSIA
+143 DKLHLRRIFVTSIA
-157 DCLGFPLNFLYTMKS
+157 DCLRFPLDILYTMKS
-172 KREYKLDAIPFDG
+172 RREYALAPIPYDNA
-185 STILP
+185 TVLP
-190 WKGLLRRTAILDPH
+190 WKNLLKRTAIEPAH
-204 PVDPRKDLAAL
+204 PVDPVKDLAAL

-235 CYNAQQARAIL
+235 GYNAQQARAVL
-246 HTIKESGEVILGLL
+246 HTIKETGEVILGLL
-260 PLFHIYGLTV
+260 PFFHIYGLTV
-270 CVNFGTIIGATL
+270 CVNFGTLIGATL
-282 VPMAKFVP
+282 VPMPKFVP
-290 LEVLKTIDKRRPTI
+290 LDVLKTIDKKRPTI

-316 QQKNLEK
+316 QQKNLHK

-329 RYCISGSAPM
+329 RYCVSGSAPM
-339 PVPVMEKFNSLTN
+339 PVPVMEKFNSLSS

-401 LPLPVGKIGELVIRG
+401 VPLPAGKIGEMVVRG
-416 PQVMQGYWKR
+416 PQVMQGYWNR

-447 DEDGYFFIV
+447 DEEGYFFIV

-504 YIVLKEGQ
+504 YIVLKEGE
-512 TLSKTDVLAYCRE
+512 TLSKTDVFAFCRE
-525 QLANY
+525 KLANY
-530 KVPKQVEFRDD
+530 KVPKQVEFRDE

-552 RVIREEEERR
+552 RVIREEEDRR
-562 GREGCQCA
+562 HRDGSEYVDDIEPGGDDDGLEPSPKRLKREK
-570 NDVELIGEDDA
+570 
-581 ADAAP
+581 
-586 ERAKKEKKDK
+586 RAKKSK
-596 KEKKAKKGKAGKQ
+596 KEDVRK
-609 GDS
+609 SS